1 MTWEDVLKN
10 YDEFAFDK
18 DGKSKN
24 IPFKDKVKYQAKK
37 IVRERHGLKFD
48 DFLNA
53 EQKREAAHLAGLMF
67 RGMSPEQAKLQ
78 PYYPPKPE
86 DSDFV
91 IPEVEHYD
99 I

>member
-1 MTWEDVLKN
+1 MSWKNILKEI
-10 YDEFAFDK
+10 YPKGELKPTRDK
-18 DGKSKN
+18 DKAKG
-24 IPFKDKVKYQAKK
+24 QAKR

-53 EQKREAAHLAGLMF
+53 EQKREAAHLAGLIF
-67 RGMSPEQAKLQ
+67 RGMSPAQAKLQ

-91 IPEVEHYD
+91 IPDVEHYD